1 MELFYKIFNIVLYLY
16 VDIQLI
22 NCLVFLDDVWYIKEV
37 KKFIDVLRFVLV
49 IKYKISKLK

>member
-1 MELFYKIFNIVLYLY
+1 MELFYKIFNNVLYLY
-16 VDIQLI
+16 VDFQLI